1 MFLLIEVK
9 VFLIICILVY
19 RDHLASLLLVV
30 FVMLTII
37 DDHSRKIRPY
47 FLKDKSKAFSAFKEW
62 NVMVKNKTEK
72 KV

>member
-1 MFLLIEVK
+1 
-9 VFLIICILVY
+9 
-19 RDHLASLLLVV
+19 LVV